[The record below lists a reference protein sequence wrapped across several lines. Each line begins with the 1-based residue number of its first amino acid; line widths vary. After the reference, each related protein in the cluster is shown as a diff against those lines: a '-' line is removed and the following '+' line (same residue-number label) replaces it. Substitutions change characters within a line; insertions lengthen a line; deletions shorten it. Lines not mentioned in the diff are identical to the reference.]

1 MKRMDS
7 LFAGLLLWM
16 ISGTAQVAQAEVNI
30 PIDCRISNLPPG
42 RCGWCAL
49 ETLGRH
55 QHIKSLIGLT
65 DKNPRQARPED
76 LVQVLDNRG
85 IRYRIQDRDNF
96 DTDILCRAIQENH
109 GAVVGFRELHP
120 GAGGHIVTLVDFG
133 TDEVKV
139 IDPNDAD
146 HRVRTMSRD
155 RFLHWW
161 DGFVLVLTGEVMR

>member
-1 MKRMDS
+1 MMRT
-7 LFAGLLLWM
+7 FPVIAALLLWVPLGQ
-16 ISGTAQVAQAEVNI
+16 IRAEVDI
-30 PIDCRISNLPPG
+30 PLDCRVSNLPPG

-65 DKNPRQARPED
+65 DRKACQARPED
-76 LVQVLDNRG
+76 LVQVLHDRD
-85 IRYRIQDRDNF
+85 IHFRIQARDNF
-96 DTDILCRAIQENH
+96 DTEILRQAVQKNH
-109 GAVVGFRELHP
+109 GAVVGFRELRP

-133 TDEVKV
+133 PDEVRV

-146 HRVRTMSRD
+146 HRVRTLTRD

-161 DGFVLVLTGEVMR
+161 DGFVLVLTNDLPK

>member
-1 MKRMDS
+1 MDS

-16 ISGTAQVAQAEVNI
+16 VVEAAPVAQAEVNI
-30 PIDCRISNLPPG
+30 PLDCRVSNQPPG

-65 DKNPRQARPED
+65 DKNPRQARAED
-76 LVQVLDNRG
+76 LVQVLEAKG
-85 IRYRIQDRDNF
+85 IRYHIQDRDQF
-96 DTDILCRAIQENH
+96 DTDILHRAIQENH

-133 TDEVKV
+133 PDEVRV

-146 HRVRTMSRD
+146 HRIRTMTRD
-155 RFLHWW
+155 RFLFWW
-161 DGFVLVLTGEVMR
+161 DGFVLVLSGEVAR